1 MTTATDTTREP
12 DTKSAGTKLL
22 MLLKSVVFISV
33 TVPFPVKKSDRR
45 RRIAVNLTPYACAGS
60 VEYIVHS
67 RPVLGVK
74 RDLASYC
81 IRRSK
86 QTVFVFIFDS

>member
-1 MTTATDTTREP
+1 M
-12 DTKSAGTKLL
+12 G
-22 MLLKSVVFISV
+22 
-33 TVPFPVKKSDRR
+33 
-45 RRIAVNLTPYACAGS
+45 NLAPYTCAGS

>member
-1 MTTATDTTREP
+1 MTAHTNTTTEPATER
-12 DTKSAGTKLL
+12 AGAKLM

-67 RPVLGVK
+67 RPVLSVK
-74 RDLASYC
+74 RDLASRC
-81 IRRSK
+81 IHRSK
-86 QTVFVFIFDS
+86 QTV

>member
-1 MTTATDTTREP
+1 M
-12 DTKSAGTKLL
+12 G
-22 MLLKSVVFISV
+22 
-33 TVPFPVKKSDRR
+33 
-45 RRIAVNLTPYACAGS
+45 NLAPYACAGS

-81 IRRSK
+81 IRRM
-86 QTVFVFIFDS
+86 QTNRFMFIGDSQTFSQNSEQQQKNNYCYLKNCRRQYITLSGGCFFYPENFS

>member
-1 MTTATDTTREP
+1 M
-12 DTKSAGTKLL
+12 G
-22 MLLKSVVFISV
+22 
-33 TVPFPVKKSDRR
+33 
-45 RRIAVNLTPYACAGS
+45 NLAPYACAGS

-81 IRRSK
+81 IHR
-86 QTVFVFIFDS
+86 V